1 MNDLTGYNEIIFT
14 FFTYMFIYRITK
26 CQITL
31 SNTKK
36 IVFLILC
43 TFILVIDIVL
53 FTWFP
58 METKYGISQHLPGV
72 FEYLLVIIFL
82 LGVAGKEWT
91 KMLYYC
97 VFGYTIVL
105 GINLCMSVSRIWI
118 NWFNHES
125 TYLILK
131 ILLLIIS
138 DIGFRYLLHKPAN
151 YKKKDWY
158 IFSLLAIIACLYV
171 YFILELLPEMD
182 FADGVSIDYLSIYM
196 LLFLISIYMVFYKY
210 LAVLGRRNQS
220 LDEAEYQLDNQRQ
233 QKQLLEEL
241 KKANQEN
248 RKLRHDLKHH
258 FHSLEYMMDTDPEK
272 AKSYL
277 HELSE
282 HVEAVKVLTTK
293 NQVLDYIV
301 NSKMAICRI
310 KGIAFTYEVQDNL
323 KQMQDFDL
331 ISLLS
336 NALDNA
342 IEAQEYVNDKFINC
356 SICNG
361 KTTTIIHIE
370 NACNTS
376 KLQKNKHTFQTIK
389 KDKGQHGIGL
399 GRIQAIAESYHGH
412 MKIQTTENFILEISI
427 PKNRIEENK

>member
-1 MNDLTGYNEIIFT
+1 MNDFTSYNEIIYA
-14 FFTYMFIYRITK
+14 FFTYLFIYRITK

-31 SNTKK
+31 SNIKK
-36 IVFLILC
+36 IMFLILC
-43 TFILVIDIVL
+43 AFILVIDVVL

-58 METKYGISQHLPGV
+58 METEYGICQHLPGV
-72 FEYLLVIIFL
+72 FEYITVIIFL
-82 LGVAGKEWT
+82 IAVAGKEWA

-97 VFGYTIVL
+97 VFGYTVVL
-105 GINLCMSVSRIWI
+105 GIDLCMSVSRIWI
-118 NWFNHES
+118 NWLDHEFI
-125 TYLILK
+125 YLILK
-131 ILLLIIS
+131 LLLLIFS
-138 DIGFRYLLHKPAN
+138 DIGFKYLLHKPAN
-151 YKKKDWY
+151 HKKKDWN
-158 IFSLLAIIACLYV
+158 IFSLLAIIACFYV

-196 LLFLISIYMVFYKY
+196 MLFLITIYMVFYKY
-210 LAVLGRRNQS
+210 LTVLGNRNQS
-220 LDEAEYQLDNQRQ
+220 LDEAEYRLDNQRQ

-277 HELSE
+277 HELSK

-293 NQVLDYIV
+293 NQVLDYII
-301 NSKMAICRI
+301 NSKMVVCRT
-310 KGIAFTYEVQDNL
+310 KGIAFTYEVQDDL

-342 IEAQEYVNDKFINC
+342 IEAQDYVDNKFISC
-356 SICNG
+356 KILDG
-361 KTTTIIHIE
+361 KTATKILIE
-370 NACNTS
+370 NACDTVR
-376 KLQKNKHTFQTIK
+376 LQKSEDTYLTIK
-389 KDKGQHGIGL
+389 QNKGQHGIGM
-399 GRIQAIAESYHGH
+399 GRIKTIAETYHGY
-412 MKIQTTENFILEISI
+412 MKVIVQGSFLLEISI
-427 PKNRIEENK
+427 PKKKCE

>member
-1 MNDLTGYNEIIFT
+1 MNDLTGYNEIIYA
-14 FFTYMFIYRITK
+14 FFTYLFIYRITK

-31 SNTKK
+31 SNIKK
-36 IVFLILC
+36 IMFLILC
-43 TFILVIDIVL
+43 AFILVIDVVL

-58 METKYGISQHLPGV
+58 METEYGISQHLPGV
-72 FEYLLVIIFL
+72 FEYITVIIFL
-82 LGVAGKEWT
+82 IAVAGKELA

-158 IFSLLAIIACLYV
+158 IFSLLAIIACFYV
-171 YFILELLPEMD
+171 YFILEILPEMD

-196 LLFLISIYMVFYKY
+196 MLFLITIYMVFYKY
-210 LAVLGRRNQS
+210 LTVLGNRNQS
-220 LDEAEYQLDNQRQ
+220 LDEAEYRLDNQRQ

-258 FHSLEYMMDTDPEK
+258 FHSLEYMMDTDPKK

-293 NQVLDYIV
+293 NQVLDYII
-301 NSKMAICRI
+301 NSKMVVCRTR
-310 KGIAFTYEVQDNL
+310 GIAFTYEVQDDL

-342 IEAQEYVNDKFINC
+342 IEAQEYVDNKFISC
-356 SICNG
+356 KILDG
-361 KTTTIIHIE
+361 KTATKILIE
-370 NACNTS
+370 NACDTVR
-376 KLQKNKHTFQTIK
+376 LQKSEDTYLTIK
-389 KDKGQHGIGL
+389 QNKGQHGIGM
-399 GRIQAIAESYHGH
+399 GRIKTIAESYHGY
-412 MKIQTTENFILEISI
+412 MKVIVQGSFLLEISI
-427 PKNRIEENK
+427 PKKKCE